1 MRRGER
7 RGKRNRRLKD
17 RRSTGGEERE
27 NGEGDGE
34 EESDKELDKER
45 RTWRGLEKKDA
56 EGIEK

>member
-1 MRRGER
+1 MGRGGRRGR
-7 RGKRNRRLKD
+7 RDRRLKD

-27 NGEGDGE
+27 NGK
-34 EESDKELDKER
+34 EESGKELDKER

>member
-1 MRRGER
+1 M
-7 RGKRNRRLKD
+7 KD
-17 RRSTGGEERE
+17 RRSTGEEERE
-27 NGEGDGE
+27 NGGGDGE

>member
-1 MRRGER
+1 MGRGGRRGR
-7 RGKRNRRLKD
+7 RDRRLKD
-17 RRSTGGEERE
+17 RRSPGGEERE

-34 EESDKELDKER
+34 EELDKELNKER